1 MKHIFSIITYVCHCK
16 AKPHACHCEG
26 QSPETISEKVPQ
38 SLLRQTML
46 AVCVS
51 FFAMI
56 LLWSSFAF
64 AGVKIFEKEYTYQAS
79 EIDSKVTSR
88 AIAVEQVKRLV
99 LEELG
104 TYLMAETE
112 VRDFQITKDRVVML
126 TAGIVQTEILN
137 EKWDGERYYLKA
149 RIKADPNEV
158 AASLDALR
166 KDAQKSKELE
176 DVQKRADEAL
186 KEIEKLKSELE
197 SVKADKNKQKEYA
210 KAADTLSAADW
221 FKKGRQ
227 YWLNKEYDKAIEAFT
242 SAIALDPNDAVAYNN
257 RGVVYG
263 RDKGQYDRAI
273 EDFNKAI
280 QLDPNDAAA
289 YNNRGL
295 AYDDKGQYDRA
306 IEDYNKAIALDP
318 NLAAAYNNRGNA
330 YGSKGQH
337 DRAIEDFNKA
347 IELDPN
353 DAVAYNN
360 RGFAYDNKGQ
370 HDRAIEDYNKAIQLN
385 PNDALTYSARGNA
398 YSNKGQYDRAIED
411 YNKAIQL
418 DPNDAKA
425 YYNRG
430 RAYNNKGQ
438 YDRAIEDYNKAIQLD
453 PNDAAAYAVRGI
465 AYYKKGNM
473 GRAIS
478 DLQKAC
484 DMGFQLGCK
493 SLQIVLENR

>member
-1 MKHIFSIITYVCHCK
+1 MKNFSTITT
-16 AKPHACHCEG
+16 HACHCEG
-26 QSPETISEKVPQ
+26 QSPEAISEKVPQ
-38 SLLRQTML
+38 SLFWQTMIV
-46 AVCVS
+46 VCVS

-56 LLWSSFAF
+56 LLLPSFAF
-64 AGVKIFEKEYTYQAS
+64 AEVKIFEKEYTYQAS

-176 DVQKRADEAL
+176 DVQKKADEAL
-186 KEIEKLKSELE
+186 KEIEKLKSEIE
-197 SVKADKNKQKEYA
+197 AVKADKNKQKEYA
-210 KAADTLSAADW
+210 KTADRLSAADW
-221 FKKGRQ
+221 FKKGYQ
-227 YWLNKEYDKAIEAFT
+227 YALDKEYDKAIEAFT

-273 EDFNKAI
+273 EDYNKAI
-280 QLDPNDAAA
+280 QLDPNLASAYNSRGYA
-289 YNNRGL
+289 YNN
-295 AYDDKGQYDRA
+295 KGQHDRA
-306 IEDYNKAIALDP
+306 IEDYNKAIQLDP

-347 IELDPN
+347 IALDPNDAAAYNNRGVAYKSKGQHDRAIEDFNKAIQLDPN

-360 RGFAYDNKGQ
+360 RGVVYD
-370 HDRAIEDYNKAIQLN
+370 D
-385 PNDALTYSARGNA
+385 
-398 YSNKGQYDRAIED
+398 KGQYDRAIED

-418 DPNDAKA
+418 DPNYARA
-425 YYNRG
+425 YISRG
-430 RAYNNKGQ
+430 YAYNNKGQ
-438 YDRAIEDYNKAIQLD
+438 SDRAIEDYNKAIQLD

>member
-1 MKHIFSIITYVCHCK
+1 MFVTGSEGQNKIIMKHILTIITHICHCK
-16 AKPHACHCEG
+16 AKLLACHCEG
-26 QSPETISEKVPQ
+26 ENPGAISEKVPQ
-38 SLLRQTML
+38 SLLWQTML

-51 FFAMI
+51 FFAI
-56 LLWSSFAF
+56 TLLLPCFAF
-64 AGVKIFEKEYTYQAS
+64 AEIKIFEKEYTYQAS

-197 SVKADKNKQKEYA
+197 AVKADKNKQKEYA

-227 YWLNKEYDKAIEAFT
+227 YWLNKEYDSAIEAFT
-242 SAIALDPNDAVAYNN
+242 SAIAL
-257 RGVVYG
+257 
-263 RDKGQYDRAI
+263 
-273 EDFNKAI
+273 
-280 QLDPNDAAA
+280 
-289 YNNRGL
+289 
-295 AYDDKGQYDRA
+295 
-306 IEDYNKAIALDP
+306 
-318 NLAAAYNNRGNA
+318 
-330 YGSKGQH
+330 
-337 DRAIEDFNKA
+337 
-347 IELDPN
+347 
-353 DAVAYNN
+353 
-360 RGFAYDNKGQ
+360 
-370 HDRAIEDYNKAIQLN
+370 N
-385 PNDALTYSARGNA
+385 PNDADAYNGRGVA
-398 YSNKGQYDRAIED
+398 YNDKGQYDRAIED

-418 DPNDAKA
+418 DPNYA
-425 YYNRG
+425 Y
-430 RAYNNKGQ
+430 AYNNRGNAYNKKGQ
-438 YDRAIEDYNKAIQLD
+438 YDKAIENYNKAIQLDPNHAYAYNNRGAAYNDKGQHDRAIEDYNKAIQLD
-453 PNDAAAYAVRGI
+453 PNYASAYNNRGAAYNKKGQYDKAIENYNKAIALDPNYAKAYNNRGAAYNDKGQYDRAIEDYNKAISLAPNYAEAYNNRGAAYAMKR
-465 AYYKKGNM
+465 NM
-473 GRAIS
+473 RRAIS
-478 DLQKAC
+478 DFQKAC
-484 DMGFQLGCK
+484 DLGDENACK
-493 SLQIVLENR
+493 NLQKALENR

>member
-1 MKHIFSIITYVCHCK
+1 MFLSGSEGQNKIIMKHILTIITHICHCK
-16 AKPHACHCEG
+16 AKLLACHCEG
-26 QSPETISEKVPQ
+26 ENPGAISEKVPQ
-38 SLLRQTML
+38 SLFWQTML

-56 LLWSSFAF
+56 LLLPCFAF
-64 AGVKIFEKEYTYQAS
+64 AEVRIFEKEYTYQAS

-104 TYLMAETE
+104 AYLMAETE

-149 RIKADPNEV
+149 RIKADPKEV

-176 DVQKRADEAL
+176 DVKKKADEAF
-186 KEIEKLKSELE
+186 KEIEKLKSELKA
-197 SVKADKNKQKEYA
+197 VKAAKHKQREYA

-221 FKKGRQ
+221 FKKGYQ
-227 YWLNKEYDKAIEAFT
+227 YALDKEYDKAIEAFT

-306 IEDYNKAIALDP
+306 IEDYNKAIELDP
-318 NLAAAYNNRGNA
+318 NLAAAYNSRG
-330 YGSKGQH
+330 Y
-337 DRAIEDFNKA
+337 
-347 IELDPN
+347 
-353 DAVAYNN
+353 AYN
-360 RGFAYDNKGQ
+360 NKGQ

-385 PNDALTYSARGNA
+385 PNDAV
-398 YSNKGQYDRAIED
+398 
-411 YNKAIQL
+411 
-418 DPNDAKA
+418 
-425 YYNRG
+425 
-430 RAYNNKGQ
+430 AYNNRGL
-438 YDRAIEDYNKAIQLD
+438 DYANK
-453 PNDAAAYAVRGI
+453 
-465 AYYKKGNM
+465 
-473 GRAIS
+473 
-478 DLQKAC
+478 
-484 DMGFQLGCK
+484 
-493 SLQIVLENR
+493 